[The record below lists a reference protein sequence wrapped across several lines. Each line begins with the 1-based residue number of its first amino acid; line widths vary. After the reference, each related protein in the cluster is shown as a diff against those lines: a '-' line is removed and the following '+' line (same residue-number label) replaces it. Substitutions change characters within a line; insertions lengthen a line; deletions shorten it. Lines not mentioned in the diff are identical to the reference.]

1 MRFVFRLVPARRGL
15 VAPALALA
23 AALCLAAAPSH
34 AQRVEERRFQDLR
47 EFTRYSFTAN
57 PDMHDALR
65 KWMTA
70 VNGGDSVAA
79 LTESNRVGDLKNL
92 LGTRNLLPVS
102 DFFIAFG
109 RQAEHR
115 GDHRAAR
122 LAAQN
127 AVAVSPDS
135 PHAHFFMAHTAVFGD
150 SKDVNTAVTASLAGA
165 RAALSDR
172 FSRNA
177 LLAHAAPWVL
187 AGLLAAFAGTFV
199 IALLVEFRAAAADI
213 TSRLPVALEGPWR
226 VAAAALAALIPLAA
240 GGWVFMALAAPLLL
254 WPYLRRGGQ
263 VVVILFTLFALGA
276 PMVVEWVGANTALRS
291 AEAYR
296 AAYFLSKETW
306 DFETRAALEKERART
321 PNDELTTFALG
332 LLNKLA
338 RDKDAA
344 LAAYDALLAKNP
356 AGVRALVNKGNVYFA
371 FKDWPAAADMYRQAI
386 AANTQTP
393 EAHYNLSKAYTEMF
407 LNKESDAAYQQ
418 ARAIDP
424 KKTDGFRDMS
434 LLDPERKVVDFPITA
449 DDLRAY
455 ERRLDSATQAA
466 GDAMWK
472 RYFGNLSRQ
481 TFKIAT
487 GAYLLLLLLVFA
499 LWSRSISSVVCH
511 SCGAVF
517 QPPIRLEAAT
527 PTCTQCVA
535 AQSTRGA
542 VSSAKKDKKRKE
554 MRDYKDLRGKV
565 ASALDRALPGA
576 GRVYSREPL
585 SGLPFMMVTSL
596 ILMYAGVALWGA
608 VSGAP
613 RANPVTDH
621 SVFLAAAALYWILMN
636 TALMK
641 DYY

>member
-1 MRFVFRLVPARRGL
+1 MAR
-15 VAPALALA
+15 
-23 AALCLAAAPSH
+23 
-34 AQRVEERRFQDLR
+34 D
-47 EFTRYSFTAN
+47 
-57 PDMHDALR
+57 
-65 KWMTA
+65 
-70 VNGGDSVAA
+70 
-79 LTESNRVGDLKNL
+79 
-92 LGTRNLLPVS
+92 
-102 DFFIAFG
+102 
-109 RQAEHR
+109 
-115 GDHRAAR
+115 
-122 LAAQN
+122 
-127 AVAVSPDS
+127 AVS
-135 PHAHFFMAHTAVFGD
+135 GER
-150 SKDVNTAVTASLAGA
+150 KDVNTALTESLAGA

-172 FSRNA
+172 FSRSA
-177 LLAHAAPWVL
+177 LLARAAPWAM
-187 AGLLAAFAGTFV
+187 AGLLAAFTTTFV
-199 IALLVEFRAAAADI
+199 IVFLVEFRAAAADL
-213 TSRLPVALEGPWR
+213 TSRLPVALESPWR
-226 VAAAALAALIPLAA
+226 AAAAALGALIPLAA
-240 GGWVFMALAAPLLL
+240 GGWVFMALAAPLLV

-276 PMVVEWVGANTALRS
+276 PPVLTWMGAGAALRS

-296 AAYFLSKETW
+296 AVYLLSSETW
-306 DFETRAALEKERART
+306 DFETRAALEKEHVRQ
-321 PNDELTTFALG
+321 PGDELTTFALG

-344 LAAYDALLAKNP
+344 LAAYDALLLRDSAN
-356 AGVRALVNKGNVYFA
+356 VRALVNKGNVYFA

-386 AANTQTP
+386 AANTQTA

-449 DDLRAY
+449 EDLRAAG
-455 ERRLDSATQAA
+455 RRLDSASQAA

-472 RYFGNLSRQ
+472 RYFGNLSQQ
-481 TFKIAT
+481 TYKIVT
-487 GAYLLLLLLVFA
+487 GAYLLLLLIVFA
-499 LWSRSISSVVCH
+499 FWSRSISSVVCH

-565 ASALDRALPGA
+565 AGALDRALPGA
-576 GRVYSREPL
+576 GRVYFREPL
-585 SGLPFMMVTSL
+585 SGLPFMLVTSL
-596 ILMYAGVALWGA
+596 ILIYAGVVVWDALG
-608 VSGAP
+608 GAP
-613 RANPVTDH
+613 RANPLADH
-621 SVFLAAAALYWILMN
+621 AVFLTAAALYWAVMN
-636 TALMK
+636 TVFMK